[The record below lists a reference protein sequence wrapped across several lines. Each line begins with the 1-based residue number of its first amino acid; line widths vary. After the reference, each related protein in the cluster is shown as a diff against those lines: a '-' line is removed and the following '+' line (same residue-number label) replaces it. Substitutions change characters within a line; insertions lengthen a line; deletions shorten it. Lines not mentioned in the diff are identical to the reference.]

1 MGCQSSKSQVQVGGD
16 RYVTGS
22 AAELDGEGSLA
33 REGDGDQGKFTDIG
47 DFAAEH
53 KQVRQLLS
61 ASSVDPAERSS
72 SIGETPHGSGAWRAR
87 LGLCKLAHSMAP
99 VQPHSC
105 ADLASVTESLKAGRK
120 TRCVLR
126 TNTRGTNFRE
136 AATST
141 WAPPMH
147 RGMQL
152 RQPGQDIVAEE
163 DEFGLEDSSSLPAT
177 LGFGLPLHG
186 QGADAFGDA
195 AGGQGAAHASLAAQ
209 PAAHG
214 TGSPEGEDEFGFSTP
229 IPASTAGNGA
239 DSDAGALQRSGVD
252 SGRTGETA
260 GSGHPPLAPGQRGA
274 AHSSPTQPRL
284 RLDSDPAPAGDPG

>member
-33 REGDGDQGKFTDIG
+33 REGDGDQDKFTDIG

-61 ASSVDPAERSS
+61 ASSVDPAARSS
-72 SIGETPHGSGAWRAR
+72 SIGETPHGS
-87 LGLCKLAHSMAP
+87 
-99 VQPHSC
+99 
-105 ADLASVTESLKAGRK
+105 DLASVTESLKAGRK
-120 TRCVLR
+120 TR
-126 TNTRGTNFRE
+126 
-136 AATST
+136 
-141 WAPPMH
+141 
-147 RGMQL
+147 GMQL
-152 RQPGQDIVAEE
+152 RKPGQDIVAEE

-252 SGRTGETA
+252 SGRTGDTA